1 LLSKK
6 VNEMKAFADMGLDPR
21 LVEVLKRQ
29 NFVNSTEVQEQA
41 IPVALE
47 GKDVIARAKTG
58 TGKTLAFLV
67 PIRQR
72 SKPGPYTETLILAP
86 TRELALQIADVAKK
100 VTVDTHRGVAIVYG
114 GASINVQVQDL
125 RRNPD
130 IVVGTPGRVIDL
142 MERGALNIDKI
153 KFLVLDEADTM
164 LDMGFITDVEFI
176 LSRTPQE
183 KQTMIFSATMPEKIT
198 RIANKHMHDP
208 VFLRVGE
215 DDQLVV
221 TKIKHYYAAVDNRMK
236 FATLLAYI
244 RDYKPKKAI
253 IFAQTK
259 YAANAIYAG
268 MKSQGLDV
276 ILMHGGLTQS
286 KREHSLREFKGR
298 GQFLIATNVAARG
311 IDIFGVSDVI
321 NFDVPEDPHTYVHR
335 VGRSARMDADGRS
348 FTIVNNNQRNF
359 ISDIEDTVNVK
370 FERITPDGSQY
381 RDIIIFQRS
390 ERREG
395 GGGRFQRNDRFG
407 PRGGSGF
414 GNRGSNFGHSNQHS
428 TYRNSHQGGY
438 RGSQSGGY
446 RGSGYGHRESSGYDN
461 RDSGHSDSGSQGGQ
475 RSSGFQHRG
484 GFQRGGRRQ
493 TKRY

>member
-1 LLSKK
+1 
-6 VNEMKAFADMGLDPR
+6 MKAFADMGLDPR

-41 IPVALE
+41 IPLALE

-142 MERGALNIDKI
+142 MERGALNIDRVR
-153 KFLVLDEADTM
+153 FVVLDEADTM

-176 LSRTPQE
+176 LSRTPKD

-198 RIANKHMHDP
+198 KIAHKHMNDP
-208 VFLRVGE
+208 VFLKVGE

-236 FATLLAYI
+236 FATMLAYI
-244 RDYKPKKAI
+244 KEYNPTKAI
-253 IFAQTK
+253 IFTQTK
-259 YAANAIYAG
+259 FAANAIYAG

-276 ILMHGGLTQS
+276 ILMHGGLTQA
-286 KREHSLREFKGR
+286 KREHSLREFKTGAR
-298 GQFLIATNVAARG
+298 FLIATNVAARG
-311 IDIFGVSDVI
+311 IDIKDISDVI
-321 NFDVPEDPHTYVHR
+321 NFDVPEDPHTYIHR
-335 VGRSARMDADGRS
+335 VGRSARMNANGRS
-348 FTIVNNNQRNF
+348 FTVVNNNQRNF
-359 ISDIEDTVNVK
+359 ISDIEDTINVK
-370 FERITPDGSQY
+370 FERISPDGSPY
-381 RDIIIFQRS
+381 RDIIIFNRSDRGGGFQRHDRFGGGRGGGS
-390 ERREG
+390 RFGGAGGSRYG
-395 GGGRFQRNDRFG
+395 GGGG
-407 PRGGSGF
+407 
-414 GNRGSNFGHSNQHS
+414 
-428 TYRNSHQGGY
+428 GGY
-438 RGSQSGGY
+438 RGNRGGGGGY
-446 RGSGYGHRESSGYDN
+446 GNSRDSGYGHRENPGYTHHDQGS
-461 RDSGHSDSGSQGGQ
+461 RGGDSGPQGGEGQ

-484 GFQRGGRRQ
+484 GFRGGTRRQ